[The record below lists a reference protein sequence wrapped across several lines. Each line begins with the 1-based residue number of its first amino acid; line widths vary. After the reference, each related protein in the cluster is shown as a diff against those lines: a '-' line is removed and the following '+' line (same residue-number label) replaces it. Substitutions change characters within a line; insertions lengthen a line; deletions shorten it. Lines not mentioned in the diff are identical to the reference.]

1 MDFHTELIEGWF
13 LSIDK
18 SASPFLYT
26 LRRGKR
32 SMTFNSNVL
41 MNLCLRNYGLRLTK
55 GRRQMHLPPDL
66 LQAFVDNAL
75 FFQWFDPHCETS
87 EAAWMD
93 EFLDDME
100 ELDD

>member
-1 MDFHTELIEGWF
+1 
-13 LSIDK
+13 
-18 SASPFLYT
+18 
-26 LRRGKR
+26 
-32 SMTFNSNVL
+32 MTFNSNVL
-41 MNLCLRNYGLRLTK
+41 MNLCPRNYGLRLTK

-75 FFQWFDPHCETS
+75 FFQWFNPHCETS

-100 ELDD
+100 ELDDYKKTPGPARKPDTRPARKPVTTNQLAANCS